1 MDHTTPQKKDI
12 KPVTQPAKA
21 ARQLLLEDLSAIRA
35 DMKSLAQRF
44 DHLERNIKATNIA
57 GTDGRLTSFTK
68 AIAARNR
75 DGKWVR
81 AEDAEE
87 LTKELREEEERME
100 DSVFYWFKDLKVW
113 LNKGLANVEEAE
125 KRSREHRDRVSK
137 KIDAFMHEQE

>member
-35 DMKSLAQRF
+35 DMKSLARRF
-44 DHLERNIKATNIA
+44 DRLERNIKVTNKAEI
-57 GTDGRLTSFTK
+57 DGGLASFTK
-68 AIAARNR
+68 AVAARNG

-81 AEDAEE
+81 AEAVEE
-87 LTKELREEEERME
+87 LTKELRDEDEKME
-100 DSVFYWFKDLKVW
+100 QSVFYWFKDLGEW
-113 LNKGLANVEEAE
+113 LKKGLANVEEAE

-137 KIDAFMHEQE
+137 KIDAFMDEQE